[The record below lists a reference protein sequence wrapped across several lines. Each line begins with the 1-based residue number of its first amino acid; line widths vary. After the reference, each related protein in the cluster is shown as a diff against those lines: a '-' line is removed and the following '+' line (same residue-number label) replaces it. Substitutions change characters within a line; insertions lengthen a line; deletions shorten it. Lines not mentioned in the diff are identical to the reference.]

1 MDQDHPDACEYRC
14 EKHGEK
20 PDSHPC
26 GQRRKRFRNH
36 LILFRESL
44 GFDPALTN
52 VAVFV
57 TLPLRHFPHPRRV
70 DTHPEGLLALRFYS
84 KGPEPSRGVEGPAR
98 PEVLLEGP

>member
-57 TLPLRHFPHPRRV
+57 TFLTRGGSTRTLRAY
-70 DTHPEGLLALRFYS
+70 PEHI
-84 KGPEPSRGVEGPAR
+84 VEGYA
-98 PEVLLEGP
+98 